1 MRSLL
6 GKTIIFL
13 FTTTAVVVIIFS
25 LVINFQISD
34 HFSQYLNMHQG
45 MHGMGYGMRNGMFGY
60 GMGREM
66 MMGQPEQEFLASLRH
81 SLFITTGLMLL
92 IGAAVSY
99 YFARSIALPVIGLN
113 KAVKS
118 VAEGNLDINVKCVTN
133 DEVGQLAAAFN
144 DMLIKLKTNNIL
156 RQRFLAGVAHEIRTP
171 LTILRANLEGMIDG
185 VIPQNEAQ
193 LTSLNEEVNRLT
205 VMVEDLR
212 DLSLLEA
219 GQLRLE
225 LIETDINKVI
235 TNIVTKLKPLAV
247 TKGISLRMK
256 LKDIPMLIADEYR
269 LNQVIYNLVI
279 NALNYTS
286 AGGYV
291 EITASNDTENI
302 RIDVADSGIGIA
314 AEHLAHIFD
323 HFYRIDSSRAKK
335 SGGTGLGL
343 AVVKQLVA
351 AHEGRVSVVSRM
363 GQGSTF
369 TVQLPIRQQKHT
381 I

>member
-6 GKTIIFL
+6 GKTTMFL
-13 FTTTAVVVIIFS
+13 FATTAVILIIFS

-34 HFSQYLNMHQG
+34 HFNQYLNMHQG
-45 MHGMGYGMRNGMFGY
+45 MHGMGYGMSGHGM
-60 GMGREM
+60 MGRGM
-66 MMGQPEQEFLASLRH
+66 MMGQQEQDFLASLRH
-81 SLFITTGLMLL
+81 SLFITAGFMLL

-118 VAEGNLDINVKCVTN
+118 VAEGNLDIEVKCGTK
-133 DEVGQLAAAFN
+133 DEVGQLAAALN
-144 DMLIKLKTNNIL
+144 DMIIKLKTNNIL

-193 LTSLNEEVNRLT
+193 LNSLNEEVNRIT
-205 VMVEDLR
+205 RMVEDLR
-212 DLSLLEA
+212 ELSLLEA

-225 LIETDINKVI
+225 FVETDINKI
-235 TNIVTKLKPLAV
+235 INNIVAKLQPLAE
-247 TKGISLRMK
+247 TKRISLGMK
-256 LKDIPMLIADEYR
+256 LKDIPMLIADESR
-269 LNQVIYNLVI
+269 VNQIINNLVI
-279 NALNYTS
+279 NALNYTP
-286 AGGYV
+286 ADGHV
-291 EITASNDTENI
+291 DITTSYDMENI
-302 RIDVADSGIGIA
+302 RLDVADTGIGIA
-314 AEHLAHIFD
+314 AEHLEHIFD
-323 HFYRIDSSRAKK
+323 HFYRADSSRSKK

-351 AHEGRVSVVSRM
+351 AHGGQVSVISSI

-369 TVQLPIRQQKHT
+369 TVLLPIKQIKHT